1 MSSDQPKPRVHSM
14 DQYRGY
20 TVAGMFLV
28 NFVGGISAF
37 HYVLKH
43 NSGFFSYADSIMPG
57 FIFCAGFSYRLT
69 AIRRFDEMGTRK
81 ACMSYVRRSL
91 ALVLVSVSIFTFN
104 ADIGNNWNQMQE
116 SIGLSGALSEF
127 AFKFVK
133 SGMWEVL
140 SIIGMTQILLLPFIY
155 RSVAWR
161 VTGIIVLPLLHL
173 LFSWSFNY
181 DFANGLPNWFN
192 SFFGA
197 HNGTVWDGGLFGIL
211 AWSLPMLAG
220 ALTYDLI
227 STRTAP
233 KACGMLMAASLA
245 LMAGGYL
252 TNCLS
257 RLYDDNPSLQATLDS
272 QRDALTEQQKEAQA
286 NLESVKAEIAALTSE
301 SPEETEPGEELK
313 ALNCRELI
321 AASTLKGID
330 RKIGSLGKI
339 ALDPV
344 IPSMER
350 LRTAQ
355 WGLADLPFVKPER
368 EKQQTNYWLMDKKR
382 MVSLPFTLFSTG
394 FGLFLYSLFIIIVDV
409 GGLQLGVF
417 RTLGQNPLAAYIIH
431 EMLLRG
437 FDDLNPDGSPL
448 WWGILTFAVF
458 FSLTFMMVR
467 YLEKNRLFLR
477 L

>member
-1 MSSDQPKPRVHSM
+1 M

-43 NSGFFSYADSIMPG
+43 NNGFFSYADSIMPG

-69 AIRRFDEMGTRK
+69 AIRRFAEMGTSK
-81 ACMSYVRRSL
+81 ACWSYVKRSL

-104 ADIGNNWNQMQE
+104 ADIGNNWNEMQE
-116 SIGLSGALSEF
+116 SIGLSGALAEF
-127 AFKFVK
+127 VFKFLK

-155 RSVAWR
+155 RGVAWR
-161 VTGIIVLPLLHL
+161 VVGIIVLPLLHL
-173 LFSWSFNY
+173 IFSWSFNY
-181 DFANGLPNWFN
+181 DFANGFPNWFN

-227 STRTAP
+227 AARTAP
-233 KACGMLMAASLA
+233 KACGLLMAASLV

-257 RLYDDNPSLQATLDS
+257 RLYDENPALQPLVDAERESLTAEKDTVQAELESLQ
-272 QRDALTEQQKEAQA
+272 
-286 NLESVKAEIAALTSE
+286 AEIAALK
-301 SPEETEPGEELK
+301 PEDSGDPAPASEELK
-313 ALNCRELI
+313 QLNRKELDI
-321 AASTLKGID
+321 QSRLKGID

-350 LRTAQ
+350 LRTAN

-368 EKQQTNYWLMDKKR
+368 EKQQINYWLMDKKR

-394 FGLFLYSLFIIIVDV
+394 FALFLYSLFIILVDV
-409 GGLQLGVF
+409 AGLQLGVL

-437 FDDLNPDGSPL
+437 FGDLNPDGAPL
-448 WWGILTFAVF
+448 QWGLFTFAVF
-458 FSLTFMMVR
+458 FAVTWMMVR